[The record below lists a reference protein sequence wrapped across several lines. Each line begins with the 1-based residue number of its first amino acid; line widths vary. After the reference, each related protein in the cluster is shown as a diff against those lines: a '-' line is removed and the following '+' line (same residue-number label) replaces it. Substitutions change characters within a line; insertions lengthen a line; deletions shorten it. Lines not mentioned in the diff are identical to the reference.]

1 MLYTIILFFL
11 IWNLFVK
18 SENKL
23 KQIAIFPFFYR
34 ITEKT

>member
-11 IWNLFVK
+11 IWNLFV
-18 SENKL
+18 KL